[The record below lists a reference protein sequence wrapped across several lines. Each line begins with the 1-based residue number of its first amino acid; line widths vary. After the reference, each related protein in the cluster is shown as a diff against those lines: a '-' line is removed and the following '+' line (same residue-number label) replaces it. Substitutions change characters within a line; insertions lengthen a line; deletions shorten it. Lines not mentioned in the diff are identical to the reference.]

1 MDDLEVET
9 NTDTS
14 IPSYAEAY
22 TNATKYMKVLY
33 QDVNVL
39 HHNITGEAFFSNHEE
54 LADMYE
60 DIAEIIDAL
69 IENGMTIGLLE
80 PSIED
85 SLKFKPSIEVKFR
98 NSKETFSIIIEEFRE
113 AIRLMETAK
122 QNVPDDIKNKI
133 EEYENTLRIWA
144 EYKANM
150 YLA

>member
-1 MDDLEVET
+1 MAEEEVNVTET
-9 NTDTS
+9 EM
-14 IPSYAEAY
+14 PSYAIGY
-22 TNATKYMKVLY
+22 SNATKYMKVLY

-60 DIAEIIDAL
+60 DIADIIDAL
-69 IENGMTIGLLE
+69 VENGMTIGLLE
-80 PSIED
+80 PSIEE
-85 SLKFKPSIEVKFR
+85 SLAFKSSIPVKFR
-98 NSKETFSIIIEEFRE
+98 NARETFEIIVTEFRE
-113 AIRLMETAK
+113 AIRLMEIAK
-122 QNVPDDIKNKI
+122 QGIPDDIKNKI

>member
-1 MDDLEVET
+1 MAEIENMNVDNEL
-9 NTDTS
+9 
-14 IPSYAEAY
+14 PPYADAY
-22 TNATKYMKVLY
+22 QNVTKYMKVLY
-33 QDVNVL
+33 HDVSVL

-54 LADMYE
+54 LAKMYE
-60 DIAEIIDAL
+60 DVADIVDAL
-69 IENGMTIGLLE
+69 VENGMTIGLLE

-98 NSKETFSIIIEEFRE
+98 NSKETFSIVVEEFRE
-113 AIRLMETAK
+113 AIRLMEIAK

-133 EEYENTLRIWA
+133 EEYENTLRIWG